1 MVHTVVEVGTVVFP
15 LFRLGFIHHP
25 WWCSGVCP
33 SSWIWIGQSMTNSR
47 KKLPCKVLPVEALVE
62 ESDAA
67 QPTNRSQLWPS
78 SAVKLL
84 AVAESLCDGWSSS
97 LGYRI
102 NSEQINIKSKDV
114 TEYTQIY
121 KDIPR
126 SNIHTNQHK
135 APNIQISNTRMY
147 VQQIYVPRYYMSS
160 CARRT
165 TYIVYNV
172 HVRNR

>member
-1 MVHTVVEVGTVVFP
+1 MHLTIGCGSSIARAIISGDPEKVYHAFYMVHTVVEVGTVVFP

-84 AVAESLCDGWSSS
+84 AVAESLCDG
-97 LGYRI
+97 
-102 NSEQINIKSKDV
+102 
-114 TEYTQIY
+114 
-121 KDIPR
+121 
-126 SNIHTNQHK
+126 
-135 APNIQISNTRMY
+135 
-147 VQQIYVPRYYMSS
+147 
-160 CARRT
+160 
-165 TYIVYNV
+165 
-172 HVRNR
+172 